1 MSYFLKSGNTFRV
14 SSREALDLHESLP
27 TATYVV
33 KYDDLRNMF
42 YLESIDN
49 FELAAR
55 SYGDN
60 NRNAERILDT
70 FLKRPNTT
78 GVLLTGEKGSG
89 KTLLAKTVCVR
100 AAEADVPTIVV
111 NTDFAGDGFN
121 SFIQSIEQPCVI
133 LFDEFEKVYDSDK
146 QQHILTL
153 LDGVFHTKKLFILT
167 CNDKWR
173 IDHHMRNRPGRIYY
187 MLDFRG
193 LETEFI
199 REYCQDNLKEK
210 SHIENICDIASLF
223 NEFNFDMLKALV
235 EEINR
240 YGEDPQTALRMLN
253 IKPEFDSGNNYNI
266 KLQVA
271 GEEIDAEKLESVTW
285 HGNPLQ
291 NNIQLDYKV
300 VDTENDE
307 WDWERVRFSHTNLLK
322 IDPNQGRFVFTDE
335 KGSVLTLTKVKEKKY
350 NYYAAF

>member
-14 SSREALDLHESLP
+14 SSKEAMDLHEALP
-27 TATYVV
+27 PATYVV
-33 KYDDLRNMF
+33 KYDDLRGFF
-42 YLESIDN
+42 YLEGIDN
-49 FELAAR
+49 FELAPR

-60 NRNAERILDT
+60 DSNAQRILDT
-70 FLKRPNTT
+70 FVKRPKTT

-89 KTLLAKTVCVR
+89 KTLLAKTVCVFAAR
-100 AAEADVPTIVV
+100 AGIPTIVV
-111 NTDFAGDGFN
+111 NTDFAGDAFS

-146 QQHILTL
+146 QEHILTL

-193 LETEFI
+193 LEAEFI
-199 REYCQDNLKEK
+199 REYCQDNLVNKNHTEK
-210 SHIENICDIASLF
+210 ICDIASLF

-240 YGEDPQTALRMLN
+240 YNEDPQTALRMLN
-253 IKPEFDSGNNYNI
+253 IKPEFDSGNNYDV
-266 KLQVA
+266 KLLVA
-271 GEEIDAEKLESVTW
+271 GDEVSPERLEQTTW

-300 VDTENDE
+300 VDEESDD
-307 WDWERVRFSHTNLLK
+307 WDWERVKFTHTNLLK
-322 IDPNQGRFVFTDE
+322 IDPAQGRFVFTDDS
-335 KGSVLTLTKVKEKKY
+335 GTVLTLTKIKEKKY

>member
-27 TATYVV
+27 VGTYVV
-33 KYDDLRNMF
+33 KYDELRSMF
-42 YLESIDN
+42 FLEAIDN

-60 NRNAERILDT
+60 NQNAQRILET
-70 FLKRPNTT
+70 FQKRPHTT

-100 AAEADVPTIVV
+100 AAEAKIPTIVV
-111 NTDFAGDGFN
+111 NTDFAGDAFN
-121 SFIQSIEQPCVI
+121 SFIQTIEQPCVI

-173 IDHHMRNRPGRIYY
+173 IDNHMRNRPGRIYY

-193 LETEFI
+193 LESEFI
-199 REYCQDNLKEK
+199 REYCEENLNNQE
-210 SHIENICDIASLF
+210 HIEKICSIASLF
-223 NEFNFDMLKALV
+223 SEFNFDMLKALV

-240 YGEDPQTALRMLN
+240 YNEDPQTALRMLN
-253 IKPEFDSGNNYNI
+253 IKPEFDGGNNYEVR
-266 KLQVA
+266 LQVA
-271 GEEIDAEKLESVTW
+271 GDEVEPDRLESTTW

-291 NNIQLDYKV
+291 SNISVDYKV
-300 VDTENDE
+300 FDE
-307 WDWERVRFSHTNLLK
+307 DEDWDWERAKFTHTNLLK
-322 IDPNQGRFVFTDE
+322 IDPNTGKFVFTND
-335 KGSVLTLTKVKEKKY
+335 KGTVLILTKVRDKKY

>member
-1 MSYFLKSGNTFRV
+1 MSYYLKSGNTFRV
-14 SSREALDLHESLP
+14 SSREAMDLHESLP
-27 TATYVV
+27 PATYVV
-33 KYDDLRNMF
+33 KYDDLRSFF

-49 FELAAR
+49 FDLAPR

-60 NRNAERILDT
+60 DANAQRILDT
-70 FLKRPNTT
+70 FVKRPKTT

-89 KTLLAKTVCVR
+89 KTLLAKTVCVFAAR
-100 AAEADVPTIVV
+100 AGIPTIVV
-111 NTDFAGDGFN
+111 NTDFAGDAFS

-146 QQHILTL
+146 QEHILTL

-173 IDHHMRNRPGRIYY
+173 IDSHMRNRPGRIYY

-193 LETEFI
+193 LEAEFI
-199 REYCQDNLKEK
+199 REYCQDNLDNK
-210 SHIENICDIASLF
+210 SYIDKICQIASLF

-240 YGEDPQTALRMLN
+240 YNEDPQTALRMLN

-266 KLQVA
+266 TLQVA
-271 GEEIDAEKLESVTW
+271 GEDVDEADLEHTTW

-291 NNIQLDYKV
+291 NNIQVDYKV
-300 VDTENDE
+300 LDGDTDE
-307 WDWERVRFSHTNLLK
+307 CDWERVRFSHTNLLK
-322 IDPNQGRFVFTDE
+322 IDPNQGRFVFTDD
-335 KGSVLTLTKVKEKKY
+335 KGSILTLTKIKEKKH